1 MINNTQH
8 RERKSC
14 LTIRKCGL
22 VTFKLCPK
30 QLISKRWGEI
40 DYGLLR
46 RREDG
51 MNYLVI
57 TRDQLHFL
65 AIDNLF
71 RSEVTLTLPNY

>member
-1 MINNTQH
+1 MSKTAD
-8 RERKSC
+8 
-14 LTIRKCGL
+14 
-22 VTFKLCPK
+22 FKA
-30 QLISKRWGEI
+30 IWEEI